1 MLWRI
6 TVLLILLTP
15 AVVRAQPETDSAE
28 VWLADPLAAEYHA
41 SGKRALAKGQYAQ
54 AITLFD
60 SALSLPFHPQTT
72 SASYLRGLAWF
83 QAGKADSALAA
94 FNSFLERFPKS
105 TYLPEVRYHRAI
117 LLAESGVQQKRAGY
131 EEFLELW
138 QTNQETIISSMSRD
152 KLRMYLFQECDI
164 SLIAE
169 LMQKLLLSQRGE
181 LLEAYCYC
189 LLQKDGQEAQA
200 ENAYQTYLR
209 EGGASRLFLDR
220 LFDPRRPSRYGQRAE
235 VNIAVFL
242 PLFLPESGQ
251 DSSSAAQTGGKMALE
266 FWEGLQM
273 AATEMEPGLRRKVNL
288 RVFDSRRDSLVV
300 ANQLKEL
307 DEWFPDL
314 IIGDVYNTQ
323 TEVLSGWAERTG
335 TPQIVPFSPSQSLV
349 EGKSFTFLAH
359 PPIEVHA
366 KALARYAIDS
376 LKLRKIAVFTN
387 GTQATS
393 EMAEPFIEMVRL
405 QGAEVIRLTVDSV
418 FRDGNV
424 RRVSSGVRSVRIQGC
439 DGVFIPIFG
448 DQETVGLIL
457 SQMAA
462 MGMNVAVL
470 ASPHAWKRFNNIDRD
485 LKDRFLLTFS
495 TSFMCD
501 RQDSAY
507 RSYFRKSLEQYHVPP
522 SEYHT
527 QGYDIGKWLLS
538 VVNEYPFSAISLADF
553 LREYPEYPGLHQ
565 NFSFEGNQSN
575 QYVNLGRFENSQVLK
590 LSGKTTLA
598 WNREDE

>member
-6 TVLLILLTP
+6 SVLIVLLIPLT
-15 AVVRAQPETDSAE
+15 VVAQIEPDSTEA
-28 VWLADPLAAEYHA
+28 WLADPLAIEYHSA
-41 SGKRALAKGQYAQ
+41 GKRALAKGQFAQ
-54 AITLFD
+54 AVAFFD
-60 SALSLPFHPQTT
+60 SALALPFHPQTT

-83 QAGKADSALAA
+83 QSGNSDSAMASFDA
-94 FNSFLERFPKS
+94 FLEDFPKS

-117 LLAESGVQQKRAGY
+117 LLAESGQEEKKEGY
-131 EEFLELW
+131 SEFIELW
-138 QTNQETIISSMSRD
+138 QGQQETMLGKMSRD
-152 KLRMYLFQECDI
+152 KLRLYLFQECDI
-164 SLIAE
+164 DLIAN
-169 LMQKLLLSQRGE
+169 LMNEIPVLQRGD
-181 LLEAYCYC
+181 LVEAYCFC
-189 LLQKDGQEAQA
+189 LEHKAREQEKAKAAYRAYLQ
-200 ENAYQTYLR
+200 
-209 EGGASRLFLDR
+209 EGGEPRLFLER
-220 LFDPRRPSRYGQRAE
+220 LFDPRRPGRYGRRDE

-242 PLFLPESGQ
+242 PLFLPEAEQ
-251 DSSSAAQTGGKMALE
+251 DSANLAPGSGKMALE

-273 AATEMEPGLRRKVNL
+273 AAKEMEPQLRRKVNL

-300 ANQLKEL
+300 VDQLAEL
-307 DEWFPDL
+307 DAWFPDL
-314 IIGDVYNTQ
+314 VIGDVFNTQ
-323 TEVLSGWAERTG
+323 TEVLSRWAEQTG
-335 TPQIVPFSPSQSLV
+335 TPQIVPFSPSESLV

-359 PPIEVHA
+359 PPIAVHA
-366 KALARYAIDS
+366 KALAKYAIDS
-376 LKLRKIAVFTN
+376 QKLKKIAVFTN
-387 GTQATS
+387 GTHATD
-393 EMAEPFIEMVRL
+393 EMAEPFMELIRL
-405 QGAEVIRLTVDSV
+405 QGAEIIRLSVDSV

-424 RRVSSGVRSVRIQGC
+424 RRVSSAVRSIRLQGC

-457 SQMAA
+457 SQLGA
-462 MGMNVAVL
+462 MGMDVAVL

-507 RSYFRKSLEQYHVPP
+507 RSYLRRSLEQYHVPP

-527 QGYDIGKWLLS
+527 QGYDIGKWLLT
-538 VVNEYPFSAISLADF
+538 VLNEYPFEAISLADY
-553 LREYPEYPGLHQ
+553 LRGYPEFAGLHQ

-590 LSGKTTLA
+590 LTRKTTWA